1 MKYLKNRIL
10 NIEDRI
16 LNLKYRV
23 RFFRHSTFVNQQ
35 VHVLDA
41 VRHSARR
48 GFTLVEMIIY
58 VAFFAM
64 LSIIAVNGT
73 IVAMKSFYSLRL
85 NQSINESA
93 TVALERMSREIRNA
107 YDIDLT
113 QSTLAPTSPGRLT
126 LKTKD
131 ASGTDTTVEFYV
143 DGASQLNLKVGGVDN
158 GPLVTKN
165 VTLTNLVF
173 WTITTTNSKAIKI
186 EMTLHDSRAA
196 SAKSSK
202 FYDTIVLRGSVH

>member
-1 MKYLKNRIL
+1 MRL
-10 NIEDRI
+10 NI
-16 LNLKYRV
+16 NKK
-23 RFFRHSTFVNQQ
+23 
-35 VHVLDA
+35 
-41 VRHSARR
+41 R

-107 YDIDLT
+107 YDVDLT

-173 WTITTTNSKAIKI
+173 WTITNTNSKAIKI
-186 EMTLHDSRAA
+186 EMTLHDSRAT